1 MNRNSV
7 RDVFIHYKT
16 SDEISIKWVKLV
28 LHLYFTDERIL
39 VYCKTRTWKYMYMY
53 QGSKQ

>member
-16 SDEISIKWVKLV
+16 RDQISIKWVKLV

-39 VYCKTRTWKYMYMY
+39 VYCKTSMYM
-53 QGSKQ
+53 